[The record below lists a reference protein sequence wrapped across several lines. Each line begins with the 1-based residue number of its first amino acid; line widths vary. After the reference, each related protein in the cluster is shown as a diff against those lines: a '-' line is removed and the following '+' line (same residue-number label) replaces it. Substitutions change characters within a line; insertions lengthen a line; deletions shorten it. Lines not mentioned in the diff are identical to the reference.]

1 MIRCVFSD
9 LGKVLIFFDNNIFF
23 KKIAKNC
30 PFTHEEIRELT
41 FSHFYLVES
50 FDRGEMSPEEFYRQV
65 IQKLKARIDYDRF
78 YSIYNDVFSLNP
90 PILQLMIRLKKNYK
104 IVLLSNTDVM
114 RFDFIKK
121 KFPEIMIFDE
131 YVLSYRVGFI
141 KPQTHIYKEDMKHDG
156 AEAKECVFIDDREEN
171 IEEAER
177 LGIRAIL
184 MEPQTDLETV
194 LQEMG
199 LSF

>member
-1 MIRCVFSD
+1 VISD

-23 KKIAKNC
+23 EKIAKNC

-65 IQKLKARIDYDRF
+65 THKLKARIDYDRF

-90 PILQLMIRLKKNYK
+90 PVLQLMIRLKKNYK
-104 IVLLSNTDVM
+104 IVMLSNTDVM

-131 YVLSYRVGFI
+131 YVLSYQVGFI
-141 KPQTHIYKEDMKHDG
+141 KPHPQIYKEALKQAG
-156 AEAKECVFIDDREEN
+156 VEAKECVFIDDREEN
-171 IEEAER
+171 IEEAAR
-177 LGIRAIL
+177 LGISGIL
-184 MEPQTDLETV
+184 MEPQTDLEAV

>member
-1 MIRCVFSD
+1 MIRCILSD

-50 FDRGEMSPEEFYRQV
+50 FDRGELSPEEFYKQV
-65 IQKLKARIDYDRF
+65 TEKLKARIDYDRF

-90 PILQLMIRLKKNYK
+90 PVFKLMKRLKENYK

-114 RFDFIKK
+114 RFDFIKNR
-121 KFPEIMIFDE
+121 FPEIMIFVE
-131 YVLSYRVGFI
+131 YVLSYQVGFI
-141 KPQTHIYKEDMKHDG
+141 NPHPQIYKEALKKVA
-156 AEAKECVFIDDREEN
+156 AEAGECVFIDDREEN

-177 LGIRAIL
+177 LGISGML
-184 MEPQTDLETV
+184 LEPQTDLETV
-194 LQEMG
+194 LQEKG

>member
-1 MIRCVFSD
+1 MIRYVLSD
-9 LGKVLIFFDNNIFF
+9 LGKVLIFFDNDIFF
-23 KKIAKNC
+23 RKIAKNS
-30 PFTHEEIRELT
+30 PFMQEEIRELT

-50 FDRGEMSPEEFYRQV
+50 FDRGEISPEEFYRQV
-65 IQKLKARIDYDRF
+65 TKKLKAQIDYDRF
-78 YSIYNDVFSLNP
+78 YSIYNDVFSLNSP
-90 PILQLMIRLKKNYK
+90 VFQLMIRLKKNYK

-114 RFDFIKK
+114 RFNFIKN

-131 YVLSYRVGFI
+131 YVLSYQVGFI
-141 KPQTHIYKEDMKHDG
+141 KPHPQIYKEALKKAG

-177 LGIRAIL
+177 LGISGIL
-184 MEPQTDLETV
+184 MEPHTDLETV
-194 LQEMG
+194 LQEKG

>member
-1 MIRCVFSD
+1 VISD

-23 KKIAKNC
+23 EKIAKNC

-65 IQKLKARIDYDRF
+65 THKLKARIDYDRF

-90 PILQLMIRLKKNYK
+90 PVLQLMIRLKKNYK
-104 IVLLSNTDVM
+104 IVMLSNTDVM

-131 YVLSYRVGFI
+131 YVLSYQVGFI
-141 KPQTHIYKEDMKHDG
+141 KPHPQIYKEALKQAG
-156 AEAKECVFIDDREEN
+156 IEAKECVFIDDREEN
-171 IEEAER
+171 IEEAAR
-177 LGIRAIL
+177 LGISGIL
-184 MEPQTDLETV
+184 MEPQTDLEAV

>member
-1 MIRCVFSD
+1 VLSD

-23 KKIAKNC
+23 KKIAENC

-65 IQKLKARIDYDRF
+65 TKKLKARIDYDRF

-90 PILQLMIRLKKNYK
+90 PVFQLMIRLKKNYK

-131 YVLSYRVGFI
+131 YVLSYQVGFI
-141 KPQTHIYKEDMKHDG
+141 KPHPQIYKEALKQAG
-156 AEAKECVFIDDREEN
+156 AKAKECVFIDDREEN

-177 LGIRAIL
+177 LGISGIL

-194 LQEMG
+194 LQERG

>member
-1 MIRCVFSD
+1 VISD

-65 IQKLKARIDYDRF
+65 THKLKARIDYDRF

-90 PILQLMIRLKKNYK
+90 PVLQLMIRLKKNYK
-104 IVLLSNTDVM
+104 IVMLSNTDVM

-131 YVLSYRVGFI
+131 YVLSYQVGFI
-141 KPQTHIYKEDMKHDG
+141 KPHPQIYKEALKQAG
-156 AEAKECVFIDDREEN
+156 VEAKECVFIDDREEN
-171 IEEAER
+171 IEEAAR
-177 LGIRAIL
+177 LGISGIL
-184 MEPQTDLETV
+184 MEPQTDLEAV

>member
-1 MIRCVFSD
+1 MIRCVISD

-23 KKIAKNC
+23 EKIAKNC

-50 FDRGEMSPEEFYRQV
+50 FDRGEISPEEFYRQV
-65 IQKLKARIDYDRF
+65 TKKLKAQIDYDRF
-78 YSIYNDVFSLNP
+78 YSIYNDVFSLNFP
-90 PILQLMIRLKKNYK
+90 VFQLMIRLKKNYK

-114 RFDFIKK
+114 RFDFIKN

-131 YVLSYRVGFI
+131 YVLSYQVGFI
-141 KPQTHIYKEDMKHDG
+141 KPHPQIYKEALKKAG

-177 LGIRAIL
+177 LGISGIL
-184 MEPQTDLETV
+184 MEPHTDLETV
-194 LQEMG
+194 LQEKG

>member
-1 MIRCVFSD
+1 MIRCVLSD
-9 LGKVLIFFDNNIFF
+9 LGKVLIFFDNDIFF

-50 FDRGEMSPEEFYRQV
+50 FDRGEMSPDEFYRQV
-65 IQKLKARIDYDRF
+65 TKKLKARIDYDRF

-131 YVLSYRVGFI
+131 YVLSYQVGFI
-141 KPQTHIYKEDMKHDG
+141 KPHPQIYKEALKQAG
-156 AEAKECVFIDDREEN
+156 AEAEECVFIDDRKEN

-177 LGIRAIL
+177 LGISGIL

>member
-1 MIRCVFSD
+1 MIRYVLSD

-23 KKIAKNC
+23 KKIAKNS
-30 PFTHEEIRELT
+30 PFTPEEIRELT

-50 FDRGEMSPEEFYRQV
+50 FDRGAMSPEEFYRQV
-65 IQKLKARIDYDRF
+65 TKKLKARIDYDRF
-78 YSIYNDVFSLNP
+78 YSIYNDVFSLNTP
-90 PILQLMIRLKKNYK
+90 VFQLMIRLKKNYK
-104 IVLLSNTDVM
+104 IVLLSNTDVK
-114 RFDFIKK
+114 RFDFIKN

-131 YVLSYRVGFI
+131 YVLSYQVGFI
-141 KPQTHIYKEDMKHDG
+141 KPHPQIYKEALKKAS

-177 LGIRAIL
+177 LGISGIL
-184 MEPQTDLETV
+184 MEPHTDLETV
-194 LQEMG
+194 LQEKG

>member
-1 MIRCVFSD
+1 MIRYVLSD
-9 LGKVLIFFDNNIFF
+9 LGKVLIFFDNDIFF
-23 KKIAKNC
+23 RKIAKNS
-30 PFTHEEIRELT
+30 PFMQEEIRELT

-50 FDRGEMSPEEFYRQV
+50 FDRGEISPEEFYRQV
-65 IQKLKARIDYDRF
+65 TKKLKAQIDYDRF
-78 YSIYNDVFSLNP
+78 YSIYNDVFSLNSP
-90 PILQLMIRLKKNYK
+90 VFQLMIRLKKNYK

-114 RFDFIKK
+114 RFDFIKN

-131 YVLSYRVGFI
+131 YVLSYQVGFI
-141 KPQTHIYKEDMKHDG
+141 KPHPQIYKEALKKAG

-177 LGIRAIL
+177 LGISGIL
-184 MEPQTDLETV
+184 MEPHTDLETV
-194 LQEMG
+194 LQEKG